1 MKTRRTTEGIRFD
14 RGISIAEYNEMPFG
28 QSKAVHE
35 PSLLPGATT
44 VSEALMSVFPEGD
57 SITGEIMQA
66 LVAGNSAYLRTP
78 RGFNETAR
86 QTIRLLREKEGPAAA
101 AAVRELTGLLADT
114 ELFEQYR
121 ATLLES

>member
-1 MKTRRTTEGIRFD
+1 MRTSRATETIRFD
-14 RGISIAEYNEMPFG
+14 QGISLAEYNEAPFG
-28 QSKAVHE
+28 QSKAKDE
-35 PSLLPGATT
+35 PPLLPGSTT

-57 SITGEIMQA
+57 SVNGEIMRA

-78 RGFNETAR
+78 RGFAETAR
-86 QTIRLLREKEGPAAA
+86 RTLRLLREKEGPAAA